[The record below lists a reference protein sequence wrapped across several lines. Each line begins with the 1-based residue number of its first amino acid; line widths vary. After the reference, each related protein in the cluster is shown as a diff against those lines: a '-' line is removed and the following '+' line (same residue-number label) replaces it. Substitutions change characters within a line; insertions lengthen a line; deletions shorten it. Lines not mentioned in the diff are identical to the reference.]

1 MILQLSHASY
11 LFALW
16 LFLLFPLLYY
26 SLHWLAYRDPIA
38 ALLMRKDARGVLRP
52 TPERVYRMLFLTL
65 TVTLP
70 MISWLLV
77 NTGVH
82 SYWSY
87 VRELAAPYD
96 DYSAMPPD
104 VRALSI
110 NTADGAQMI
119 FALLLG
125 WAYLPFYCLLCL
137 PAYLAVKKA
146 VSRFCRHHQSTTTIA

>member
-1 MILQLSHASY
+1 MTLLLSHASY
-11 LFALW
+11 LFALSF
-16 LFLLFPLLYY
+16 FLLFPLLYFG
-26 SLHWLAYRDPIA
+26 LHWLAYRDPVA
-38 ALLMRKDARGVLRP
+38 ARQMRKDARGVLRP
-52 TPERVYRMLFLTL
+52 TRQRLYRMLFLTL

-87 VRELAAPYD
+87 VRGLAAPYSD
-96 DYSAMPPD
+96 TSVMPPE
-104 VRALSI
+104 VRALSS

-146 VSRFCRHHQSTTTIA
+146 VSIFYRHHQSSEQ

>member
-1 MILQLSHASY
+1 MTLQLSHASY
-11 LFALW
+11 LISLW
-16 LFLLFPLLYY
+16 VVLLFPLLYY
-26 SLHWLAYRDPIA
+26 SLHWLAYRDPVA
-38 ALLMRKDARGVLRP
+38 ALLLRKDARGVLRP
-52 TPERVYRMLFLTL
+52 TRQRLWRMLFWTL

-87 VRELAAPYD
+87 VRELSAPYD
-96 DYSAMPPD
+96 DYSAMPPA

-137 PAYLAVKKA
+137 PAYLAFKKA
-146 VSRFCRHHQSTTTIA
+146 VSIFCRQHQSTTTIA